1 MMGAQLVSTAKSPW
15 FRRVIAASIVPVCVS
30 LSLTAFAQTA
40 APSASALTPA
50 DAAKIATD
58 AYIYGYPLVTMEYTR
73 RSATNVAAPDGKS
86 APMGVLN
93 KFRAYPAVDDHRVTA
108 PNADTLYTTAFIDV
122 SKEPYVFKLPDSHGR
137 YYLMPMLSGWTDV
150 FQVPGK
156 RTTGT
161 GAQAYLIT
169 GPSFT
174 GSVPAG
180 LKQLKSPTGMV
191 WILGRIYCTGT
202 PSDYAAVHAM
212 QDAMVLEPLYAL
224 GKPYTPP
231 AGVVNPAWQSKLS
244 VRDQVNA
251 LTPDQYF
258 TLLAQLMVDN
268 PPAAADAPI
277 VAEMAQIGIV
287 PGKPFVASAL
297 GADTAA
303 ALAAVPKAAFDKIMA
318 DYANAGQAKN
328 GWLLTLKTG
337 IYGTEYVQRAL
348 ITAIGLG
355 ANRPQDAIYPTST
368 GPSPSEHYSGS
379 TVRVMH
385 FAKGQLPPVNGFW
398 SLTMYTPDYF
408 FYQNPLNKYT
418 VSARN
423 SLATNAD
430 GSTDLYISHVAP
442 KGVPSSNW
450 LPAPAGAYILMM
462 RLYDSKTTPPT
473 ILDGSWAPP
482 AALPKT

>member
-1 MMGAQLVSTAKSPW
+1 VKEILTVFSAKSPGLRRALAAALVPLCLSVSTA
-15 FRRVIAASIVPVCVS
+15 
-30 LSLTAFAQTA
+30 AFAQTA
-40 APSASALTPA
+40 PGTATLPAA

-93 KFRAYPAVDDHRVTA
+93 KFRAYPAADDHRVTA

-122 SKEPYVFKLPDSHGR
+122 TDEPYVFTVPNSHGR

-161 GAQAYLIT
+161 GAQAYVIT

-180 LKQLKSPTGMV
+180 FTQLKSPTGMV

-202 PSDYAAVHAM
+202 PADYAAVHAM
-212 QDAMVLEPLYAL
+212 QDAIVLEPLHAL

-231 AGVVNPAWQSKLS
+231 AGVVNPAWNSTLS

-251 LTPDQYF
+251 LTTDQYF
-258 TLLAQLMVDN
+258 TELASLMVAN

-277 VAEMAQIGIV
+277 VSEMAKIGLV
-287 PGKPFVASAL
+287 PGKPFVSSAL
-297 GADTAA
+297 GADAAA
-303 ALAAVPKAAFDKIMA
+303 ALASVPKTAFGKIMA
-318 DYANAGQAKN
+318 SYASAGTEKN
-328 GWLLTLKTG
+328 GWLLTLHTG
-337 IYGTEYVQRAL
+337 LYGTDYVHRAL

-368 GPSPSEHYSGS
+368 GPAPGQTYSGA

-398 SLTMYTPDYF
+398 SLTMYTPQYF
-408 FYQNPLNKYT
+408 FYQNPLKKYT

-430 GSTDLYISHVAP
+430 GSTDLYISHAAP
-442 KGVPSSNW
+442 AGVPVSNW
-450 LPAPAGAYILMM
+450 LPAPAGAYILML
-462 RLYDSKTTPPT
+462 RLYDSKPTPPT

-482 AALPKT
+482 AVTPKS